1 MRCYDNNSN
10 RNQRVIARQMLL
22 RMPVA
27 TIRRIEEH
35 GRRRI
40 WPGKRRRA
48 HSAEGREND
57 DRKQNGPDA
66 HRSISQPGAPP
77 LTNETAKVS

>member
-1 MRCYDNNSN
+1 
-10 RNQRVIARQMLL
+10 MLL

-40 WPGKRRRA
+40 WPGKRTIVA
-48 HSAEGREND
+48 HIVLKAERTTIGSKTGRM
-57 DRKQNGPDA
+57 P

-77 LTNETAKVS
+77 LTHETAKVS